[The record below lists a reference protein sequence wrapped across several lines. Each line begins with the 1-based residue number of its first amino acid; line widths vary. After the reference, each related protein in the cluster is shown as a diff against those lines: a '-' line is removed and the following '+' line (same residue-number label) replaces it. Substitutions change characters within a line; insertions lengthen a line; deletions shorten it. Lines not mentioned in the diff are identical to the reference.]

1 MFATIGAKAFGSGHK
16 VLIPYDT
23 LFSGPVLLLL
33 WTSAMCVLASFQ
45 RSSTYFSSIA
55 CMRMAFFPP
64 GRDFIL
70 WSMARLRL
78 QGQGEAGFGLIKGRI
93 PSVEESIALLFES
106 VNFEK
111 VFPKISLSIVVR

>member
-1 MFATIGAKAFGSGHK
+1 MRFGIISAFKHFFFFF
-16 VLIPYDT
+16 Y
-23 LFSGPVLLLL
+23 
-33 WTSAMCVLASFQ
+33 
-45 RSSTYFSSIA
+45 
-55 CMRMAFFPP
+55 CMYENAFFFFP

-93 PSVEESIALLFES
+93 PSVEGSIALLFES